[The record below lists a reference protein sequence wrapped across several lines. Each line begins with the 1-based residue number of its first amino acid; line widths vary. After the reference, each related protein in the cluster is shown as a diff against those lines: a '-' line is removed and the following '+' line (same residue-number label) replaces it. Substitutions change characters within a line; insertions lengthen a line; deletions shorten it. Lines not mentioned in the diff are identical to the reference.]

1 MVLENI
7 ETSDDAEKKPWH
19 VFIYSIMATTV
30 SLFLASYI
38 FPSQI
43 SITFLFLVTIASFPM
58 IYNVLNDEETL
69 DEDYE
74 RIDIGFFRIH
84 KKAFDIY
91 AFLFLGILVATSFW
105 YSVLPSE
112 FVKDAF
118 SEQIKT
124 LSSIRG
130 DSVKTGFVVMESRGF
145 FPIFLNNFSVAFISF
160 LLSFF
165 YGAGAIFILAWNASV
180 IAVFV
185 GNMARATSAGMSHP
199 LSSIYGYAITLPA
212 GLLSIALH
220 GVPEIA
226 AYFIAGIAGGILS
239 IGIIKRHQDTR
250 IIKDASA
257 LFGLSV
263 ALLIIAAFI
272 EVWITPAL

>member
-19 VFIYSIMATTV
+19 VFIYGVMATTV
-30 SLFLASYI
+30 SLFLAAYI

-43 SITFLFLVTIASFPM
+43 STTFLFLVTLASFPM
-58 IYNVLNDEETL
+58 IYNVLNNEETL

-74 RIDIGFFRIH
+74 HLDLGFLKIH

-91 AFLFLGILVATSFW
+91 TFLFLGIIVAASFW
-105 YSVLPSE
+105 YTVLPAD

-130 DSVKTGFVVMESRGF
+130 ENIKTGFATFEGKGF
-145 FPIFLNNFSVAFISF
+145 MQIFLNNFSVAFVSF
-160 LLSFF
+160 ILSFF
-165 YGAGAIFILAWNASV
+165 YGAGAIFILAWNASI

-185 GNMARATSAGMSHP
+185 GGMARAAASEISHP
-199 LSSIYGYAITLPA
+199 LSAVYGYLISLPA
-212 GLLSIALH
+212 GLISIALH

-226 AYFIAGIAGGILS
+226 AYFVAGIAGGILS

-250 IIKDASA
+250 IIKDAAA

>member
-7 ETSDDAEKKPWH
+7 ETSEDAEKKPWH
-19 VFIYSIMATTV
+19 VFFYSIMATTV
-30 SLFLASYI
+30 SLFMAAYI

-43 SITFLFLVTIASFPM
+43 SATFLFLVTVASFPM

-69 DEDYE
+69 DENYE
-74 RIDIGFFRIH
+74 RIDIGFLSIH
-84 KKAFDIY
+84 KKAFEIY
-91 AFLFLGILVATSFW
+91 GFLFLGIIVAASFW
-105 YSVLPSE
+105 YTVLPPD
-112 FVKDAF
+112 FVKSAF
-118 SEQIKT
+118 GEQIKT
-124 LSSIRG
+124 LAGIRG
-130 DSVKTGFVVMESRGF
+130 DISKTGFAFLGGRGF
-145 FPIFLNNFSVAFISF
+145 FPILFNNFSVAFVSF

-185 GNMARATSAGMSHP
+185 GNMARAASAGISHP
-199 LSSIYGYAITLPA
+199 LSAMYGYVVSVPA

-239 IGIIKRHQDTR
+239 IGVIKRHQDIR
-250 IIKDASA
+250 IIKDAIA

-263 ALLIIAAFI
+263 ALLIFAAFV

>member
-7 ETSDDAEKKPWH
+7 ETSEDAEKKPWH
-19 VFIYSIMATTV
+19 VLIYAIMATTV

-38 FPSQI
+38 FPSQV
-43 SITFLFLVTIASFPM
+43 STTFLFLVTIASFPM

-69 DEDYE
+69 DENYG
-74 RIDIGFFRIH
+74 RIDLGFLSIH

-91 AFLFLGILVATSFW
+91 TYLFLGVVVASSFW
-105 YSVLPSE
+105 YTILPQDFISG
-112 FVKDAF
+112 AF

-130 DSVKTGFVVMESRGF
+130 ENVQSGFALFGGNGF
-145 FPIFLNNFSVAFISF
+145 MPIFLNNFSVAFVSF

-165 YGAGAIFILAWNASV
+165 YGAGAIFVLSWNASV
-180 IAVFV
+180 IAVFI
-185 GNMARATSAGMSHP
+185 GNMARAASAQISHP
-199 LSSIYGYAITLPA
+199 LSGIYSYLLALPT
-212 GLLSIALH
+212 GMLSIALH

-239 IGIIKRHQDTR
+239 IGVIKRHQDTR
-250 IIKDASA
+250 IIKDAAA
-257 LFGLSV
+257 LFCLSV
-263 ALLIIAAFI
+263 VLLIIAAFI